1 MASMR
6 KRASK
11 LKALDLFAGCG
22 GLSVGL
28 EQAGIGVVAANE
40 IWDEAAASH
49 IANHPECRMVVGD
62 VTVDAVKADILEA
75 AKVGIDLLV
84 GGPPCQAYSL
94 SGRRDATDPRGK
106 LFEDYVDIV
115 AKLRPRLFMM
125 ENVKGLLS
133 MMHDREDL
141 APKAQRELVELRAA
155 EAALPTKYTRD
166 VEDREAL
173 AEGRKKASALRTAMK
188 EYQEPVSTM
197 IIRRFSRLGYSVDFR
212 VLNAADYGVP
222 QRRERV
228 IFIGAQKGQQLK
240 FPSATHSS
248 NHGADL
254 FGKALEPWRT
264 VRQTIDDLKDAP
276 ESEALHHLYPSH
288 SAKFLAKIRSTPIG
302 KSVFASYS
310 DAFFRCPPDEPS
322 RTVKENHN
330 GVFVHYD
337 RDRVMTPRELARLQ
351 SFPDEFR
358 FVGKKSNVLKQIGNA
373 VPVGLGAALGRAAL
387 EMVG

>member
-1 MASMR
+1 MPKKSR
-6 KRASK
+6 SLR
-11 LKALDLFAGCG
+11 ALDLFAGCG
-22 GLSVGL
+22 GLSIGL
-28 EQAGIGVVAANE
+28 EQAGIKVIAANE
-40 IWDEAAASH
+40 IWDEAAATH
-49 IANHPECRMVVGD
+49 IVNHPGCQMVLGD
-62 VTVDAVKADILEA
+62 VTNDQVKQNIFEA
-75 AKVGIDLLV
+75 AQDGIDLLV

-141 APKAQRELVELRAA
+141 SAKASKELGRLRKA
-155 EAALPTKYTRD
+155 ESELPTKYTRNA
-166 VEDREAL
+166 EDREAL
-173 AEGRKKASALRTAMK
+173 AEGRKKASALRAAMK

-197 IIRRFSRLGYSVDFR
+197 IVRRFAALGYNVEFR
-212 VLNAADYGVP
+212 VLNAANYGVP

-228 IFIGAQKGQQLK
+228 IFIGAQGGTTLH
-240 FPSATHSS
+240 FPEITHSDEPE
-248 NHGADL
+248 ADL
-254 FGKALEPWRT
+254 FGRMLAPWKT
-264 VRQTIDDLKDAP
+264 VRETIDDLKDAP
-276 ESEALHHLYPSH
+276 ENDALHHLYPVH
-288 SAKFLAKIRSTPIG
+288 SPKFLAKIRSTPIG

-358 FVGKKSNVLKQIGNA
+358 FVGKKSNVLKQVGNA
-373 VPVGLGAALGRAAL
+373 VPVGLGKALGRAAL
-387 EMVG
+387 EMAG